1 MWKRV
6 QNILKTRELQK
17 AKKCILKLHDGCTR
31 EKRKEQKKPAL
42 TSLSPLFSALMRSS
56 SSPQP
61 AETTSVDQCSKC
73 SCVIVYVNVEAD
85 VAVWRCHGTP
95 LIAYRLRFHKT
106 PFAQTENKQS
116 CIACFL
122 YRCECVRGEY
132 GKWWMR
138 CIRSETIV
146 LKLWWIFK
154 LYLRLNCSFT
164 LDFRP
169 WIIMIRKFV
178 RRVREID

>member
-1 MWKRV
+1 MWKKSPKYS
-6 QNILKTRELQK
+6 QNQGTTKC
-17 AKKCILKLHDGCTR
+17 KKVHSQTAWCTR

-42 TSLSPLFSALMRSS
+42 TSLSPLFSPLMRSS

-73 SCVIVYVNVEAD
+73 SCVIVYVNVEVD

-122 YRCECVRGEY
+122 YRCECVHGEY

-138 CIRSETIV
+138 CIRNETIV

-154 LYLRLNCSFT
+154 LHLRLNCSFT

-169 WIIMIRKFV
+169 WIIMIRKFM